1 MNRFTRPEHFDHSQP
16 PRTAVLAVQL
26 GTPAQPEAGAVRR
39 YLAEFLADPRVV
51 EIPRLLWLPILH
63 GIILRVRPARSAR
76 KYSLIWSAEGSPLA
90 VHTAAQAKLLRGE
103 LGQRGQDVEVAYAM
117 RYGEPSIP
125 AVMRELRERNVTRLL
140 VLPLYPQYSGAT
152 GGTAFDAVFAELAQ
166 WRNVPELRTVRSFPA
181 DPGWIEAMA
190 RSIEQSW
197 LQDGPPERLVMSFHG
212 MPRRTLH
219 LGDPYYC
226 ECQLSARLLAQRL
239 GLREEDYVL
248 SFQSRFGRAAW
259 LEPYTA
265 PTLAA
270 LGKQGVRRVDVV
282 CPGFVS
288 DCLETLEEIAIE
300 GKQSFIEAG
309 GKDFRYL
316 PCLNQST
323 ALIDALAGL
332 VEQNLE
338 GWPTRW
344 RDDEEAAGDRLEL
357 EARRKRAK
365 ALGAPD

>member
-1 MNRFTRPEHFDHSQP
+1 MKRFTRPEHFEHSMP
-16 PRTAVLAVQL
+16 PRTAVLVVQL
-26 GTPAQPEAGAVRR
+26 GTPTQPEAGAVRR

-76 KYSLIWSAEGSPLA
+76 KYALVWTPDGSPLA
-90 VHTAAQAKLLRGE
+90 VHTAAQAKLLRGA

-117 RYGEPSIP
+117 RYGEPSI
-125 AVMRELRERNVTRLL
+125 ASVMRNLRERNVTRLL

-152 GGTAFDAVFAELAQ
+152 SGTVFDAVFAELAK
-166 WRNVPELRTVRSFPA
+166 WRNVPELRTVRSFPR
-181 DPGWIEAMA
+181 DEGWIEALA
-190 RSIEQSW
+190 RSIETAWQT
-197 LQDGPPERLVMSFHG
+197 DGPPERLVMSFHG
-212 MPRRTLH
+212 MPRRTLQ

-226 ECQLSARLLAQRL
+226 ECQVGARLLAQRL

-248 SFQSRFGRAAW
+248 TFQSRFGRAAW

-300 GKQSFIEAG
+300 GRQSFLDAG

-316 PCLNQST
+316 PCLNQSSV
-323 ALIDALAGL
+323 LIEALAGL
-332 VEQNLE
+332 VEQHLE

-344 RDDEEAAGDRLEL
+344 RDDEEAAGEKREL
-357 EARRKRAK
+357 EARRKRAR
-365 ALGAPD
+365 ALGAPG